1 MFAHELVAHK
11 VREPTRSKSARRL
24 LVRVNRER
32 CRDFVHYRYEIR
44 ERVVVLT
51 DVRANCL

>member
-11 VREPTRSKSARRL
+11 VRKPTRSKSARRL

-32 CRDFVHYRYEIR
+32 CLDFVQCRYEIR
-44 ERVVVLT
+44 ERVVVLK